1 MTDKKTERL
10 YRILVAAARA
20 IVEEDDK
27 ARRKVFTVHLRPTV
41 TNGTI
46 ALRRMYKKPPQPPAA
61 EPPAAEP
68 PAAEPPAPA
77 DEFAIAGLPSDHP
90 ALHFYQPLCQQLVD
104 LTETVSLSPQKGL
117 QGYAVALWAEFLEL
131 KQFADDPHYPL
142 IRDHLRSQIKPRF
155 AALIAACEDTPNE

>member
-27 ARRKVFTVHLRPTV
+27 ARSTPTLHFRQ
-41 TNGTI
+41 TTIANGTFG
-46 ALRRMYKKPPQPPAA
+46 LRRLYKKPSQPPAA
-61 EPPAAEP
+61 AAPAAP
-68 PAAEPPAPA
+68 PAEPPAPPV

-90 ALHFYQPLCQQLVD
+90 ALLVYRPLCEQLVE
-104 LTETVSLSPQKGL
+104 LTDTVSLSPQKGL
-117 QGYAVALWAEFLEL
+117 QGYAAALWAEFLEL
-131 KQFADDPHYPL
+131 KQFAGDPHYPL

-155 AALIAACEDTPNE
+155 AALIAACEPIPNE

>member
-27 ARRKVFTVHLRPTV
+27 ARSTPSLHFRPTV

-46 ALRRMYKKPPQPPAA
+46 ALRRMYKKPPQ
-61 EPPAAEP
+61 PPAAEP

-104 LTETVSLSPQKGL
+104 LTDTVSLSPQKGL